1 MENEGLF
8 VTATIVFCFSRLYSV
23 FPLPS
28 SMFSLSDYLLLG
40 LRKSSRR
47 GKKSSKYLPNS
58 RTLALPF
65 SLHTTN
71 KRKKIVLMFLMMK
84 NNAIY
89 YCILPS
95 NRGSVTC
102 QVSPSVRCAPVAL
115 IPAFSFSLCF
125 SVFLMHCFHA
135 SPLPSR
141 ARPPS
146 TNHFISAPEVS
157 STVVLHCNVL
167 GYVFSPF
174 PP

>member
-71 KRKKIVLMFLMMK
+71 KRKKIVLMFLMIK
-84 NNAIY
+84 ITRF
-89 YCILPS
+89 ITVFFLPIVALS
-95 NRGSVTC
+95 FVKFSVSPLCPSSINVRLSLSPLGSVYF
-102 QVSPSVRCAPVAL
+102 V
-115 IPAFSFSLCF
+115 
-125 SVFLMHCFHA
+125 MHCFHA
-135 SPLPSR
+135 PALPSR

-146 TNHFISAPEVS
+146 TNHFITAPKVS
-157 STVVLHCNVL
+157 STVGSRCN
-167 GYVFSPF
+167 GSG
-174 PP
+174 